1 MKALKA
7 NKEMVYLSEKLAT
20 MKKDIVIQEDLNDL
34 RLNIDIDELI
44 RQLKKYEMHSLVS
57 EIEKLR

>member
-34 RLNIDIDELI
+34 MLNIDIDELI
-44 RQLKKYEMHSLVS
+44 IQLKKYEMHSLVS

>member
-1 MKALKA
+1 
-7 NKEMVYLSEKLAT
+7 

-34 RLNIDIDELI
+34 RLNIDIEELI

>member
-1 MKALKA
+1 MTKVTRMRGL
-7 NKEMVYLSEKLAT
+7 NF
-20 MKKDIVIQEDLNDL
+20 QEDLNDL

-44 RQLKKYEMHSLVS
+44 IQLKKYEMHSLVS